1 LLQSTRWGVI
11 GGLVQ
16 TILSGTHALVRLPL
30 LQRVRDA
37 AAGLNTAGFISGYR
51 GSPLGG
57 YDQALQ
63 KAKQHLDRHHI
74 SFVPGVNEEL
84 AATAVWG
91 SQQANLRPGAKYDGV
106 FGIWYGKGPGVDRSA
121 DVFRHANQA
130 GTSAL
135 GGVLALAGDDHSAKS
150 STMAAQTDHLFQAV
164 GMPVLAPATLQD
176 FIDLGLH
183 GFAMSRFSGLWVG
196 IKCVTDCV
204 ESTGIVDVSPD
215 RIRPILPQ
223 GTGLPPAGLNIRWP
237 EEGFVAMEQRLMQHK
252 LPAALAYARVNR
264 LDRVHFDSPHARR
277 GIVTSGKSWL
287 DVMQA
292 LDDLGIDAAAAGE
305 LGLKVYQVTMPWPL
319 EPEGLVAFAQ
329 DCEELLVVEEKRD
342 LLESQAKQVLYGRPA
357 APRVIG
363 KYTAD
368 GQPLLPAAGE
378 IDPAITARV
387 IAKWLGLAGPLA
399 TRRIAAIDEA
409 VIAAKVHKPSEQRTP
424 YFCSGCPHNTST
436 KVPDGSRAL
445 AGIGCHYMAQ
455 WMDRETETFTQM
467 GGEGANWVG
476 QSRYVSDGH
485 VFQNL
490 GDGTYFHSGHLAIRQ
505 AVAAGTAI
513 TYKILFNDA
522 VAMTGGQE
530 HDGHLTPAAI
540 ARQVLAEGVREV
552 VVVTDDPTKYAPG
565 FFPADV
571 QVHPRTE
578 LDVVQRRLREIPAVT
593 ALIFDQTCAAEKRR
607 RRKKAAM
614 PQEQRRAFILS
625 EVCEGC
631 GDCGV
636 QSNCVSIEPL
646 ETEFG
651 RKRRINQSS
660 CNQDLSCVHGFCP
673 SFVTVTGGI
682 PREALAVAG
691 DGRGRPMLPLPEI
704 QVPTIAARYG
714 LLVTGVG
721 GTGVITIGQLLGMA
735 AHLEGKAANVLDMTG
750 MAQKGGAVTSH
761 VHIAPSRDLL
771 HAPKL
776 AIASA
781 DAVIGC
787 DLLVTAGSD
796 VLARLR
802 NGHTRVVV
810 NTDSPPTGAFTR
822 DAEWSLPGDQL
833 LDAVAQVAGR
843 DHVASLPAASLA
855 TALLGDAIAANALL
869 LGFAWQKG
877 LIPLAASSIERAI
890 ELNAVAV
897 EINRQA
903 FRWGRAAAA
912 DLPSVQTAA
921 RPAQVI
927 QFVPRRKQTLE
938 QLVEHRA
945 GHLMAYQSPAL
956 AARYR
961 EFVDRVAKAESALGS
976 GRRLAESV
984 ARSYA
989 KLLAYKDE
997 YEVARLYADPKFRQQ
1012 LDAAF
1017 EGDWRLTFN
1026 LAPPLLAGRDAYGRM
1041 RKREFGP
1048 WIAYL
1053 FPLLA
1058 RMKGLRGTV
1067 FDVFG
1072 YTAER
1077 REERRLIADYERM
1090 IEHVLNK
1097 LHLGNHG
1104 HAIALAALP
1113 EQVRGFGHVKA
1124 KAIAKMRTEQEH
1136 LLARFEADPVPATVD
1151 SRADRRRHAIAAAE

>member
-1 LLQSTRWGVI
+1 MNTAISLDDKYTAAS
-11 GGLVQ
+11 GLVYM
-16 TILSGTHALVRLPL
+16 SGTHALVRLPM
-30 LQRVRDA
+30 LQRQRDA
-37 AAGLNTAGFISGYR
+37 AAGLRTAGFISGYR

-63 KAKQHLDRHHI
+63 KAKQHLERHQI
-74 SFVPGVNEEL
+74 DFVPGVNEEL

-91 SQQANLRPGAKYDGV
+91 TQQANLRPGAKVDGV

-130 GTSAL
+130 GTSAH

-183 GFAMSRFSGLWVG
+183 GIAMSRFTGLWVG
-196 IKCVTDCV
+196 MKCVTDCV
-204 ESTGIVDVSPD
+204 ESSGIVDVSPD
-215 RIRPILPQ
+215 RVRPA
-223 GTGLPPAGLNIRWP
+223 LPPTSELPLSGLNIRWP
-237 EEGFVAMEQRLMQHK
+237 EEGFVAMEQRLVQHK
-252 LPAALAYARVNR
+252 LPAALAYARTNR
-264 LDRVHFDSPHARR
+264 LDRAHFDSPRASR

-292 LDDLGIDAAAAGE
+292 LEDLGIDAAAARE

-319 EPEGLVAFAQ
+319 EPEGLAAFAKG
-329 DCEELLVVEEKRD
+329 CEELLVVEEKRD
-342 LLESQAKQVLYGRPA
+342 LLEGQVKQVLYGRPA
-357 APRVIG
+357 APRVLG
-363 KYTAD
+363 KTGAD

-378 IDPAITARV
+378 IDPAIVARV

-409 VIAAKVHKPSEQRTP
+409 ALAADVHRPAESRTP

-436 KVPDGSRAL
+436 KVPAGSRAL

-505 AVAAGTAI
+505 AVAAGTSM

-522 VAMTGGQE
+522 VAMTGGQA
-530 HDGHLTPAAI
+530 HDGRLTPASI

-552 VVVTDDPTKYAPG
+552 VVVTDDPSKYPRG
-565 FFPADV
+565 SFPAGV
-571 QVHPRTE
+571 QVHSRTE
-578 LDVVQRRLREIPAVT
+578 LDLVQRRLREVPQVT
-593 ALIFDQTCAAEKRR
+593 VLIFDQTCAAEKRR
-607 RRKKAAM
+607 RRKKATM
-614 PQEQRRAFILS
+614 PQEQRRAFIHS
-625 EVCEGC
+625 GVCEGC

-646 ETEFG
+646 ETELG

-660 CNQDLSCVHGFCP
+660 CNQDLSCVQGFCP
-673 SFVTVTGGI
+673 SFVTVTGGK
-682 PREALAVAG
+682 PRKELGSAADAGKPMPALP
-691 DGRGRPMLPLPEI
+691 DRE
-704 QVPTIAARYG
+704 VPTIAARYG

-721 GTGVITIGQLLGMA
+721 GTGVITVGQLLGMA
-735 AHLEGKAANVLDMTG
+735 AHLEGKAVNVLDMTG
-750 MAQKGGAVTSH
+750 LAQKGGAVTSH
-761 VHIAPSRDLL
+761 VQIALSRELL
-771 HAPKL
+771 HSPKL
-776 AIASA
+776 AAASA

-796 VLARLR
+796 VLSRLR
-802 NGHTRVVV
+802 RGDTRVVV

-822 DAEWSLPGDQL
+822 DANWRLPGDQL
-833 LDAVAQVAGR
+833 LEAIKQIAGE

-855 TALLGDAIAANALL
+855 TALLGDAIAANPFL

-877 LIPLAASSIERAI
+877 LIPLAAASIERAI

-897 EINRQA
+897 EMSLQA

-912 DLPSVQTAA
+912 DLRSVQAA
-921 RPAQVI
+921 VRPAQVI
-927 QFVPRRKQTLE
+927 QFVPRRLQDLE
-938 QLVEHRA
+938 QLVEQRA
-945 GHLMAYQSPAL
+945 GHLEAYQSPAL

-961 EFVDRVAKAESALGS
+961 VFVDRVAQAESALGT
-976 GRRLAESV
+976 GQRLAESV

-997 YEVARLYADPKFRQQ
+997 YEVARLYVDPKFRQQ

-1026 LAPPLLAGRDAYGRM
+1026 LAPPLLAGRDAQGHL

-1048 WIAYL
+1048 WVASL

-1058 RMKGLRGTV
+1058 RLKGLRGTA

-1077 REERRLIADYERM
+1077 HEERRLIADYERLVRH
-1090 IEHVLNK
+1090 I
-1097 LHLGNHG
+1097 LHGLHAGNHG
-1104 HAIALAALP
+1104 DAIALASLP
-1113 EQVRGFGHVKA
+1113 EQVRGFGHVKE
-1124 KAIAKMRTEQEH
+1124 KAIATLRTEQAR
-1136 LLARFEADPVPATVD
+1136 LLARFD
-1151 SRADRRRHAIAAAE
+1151 AAPLPEGRQAA

>member
-1 LLQSTRWGVI
+1 MNTAISLDDKYTAVS
-11 GGLVQ
+11 GLAYMN
-16 TILSGTHALVRLPL
+16 GTHALVRLPM
-30 LQRVRDA
+30 LQRERDA
-37 AAGLNTAGFISGYR
+37 AAGLDTAGFISGYR

-63 KAKQHLDRHHI
+63 KAKQHLDRHHV
-74 SFVPGVNEEL
+74 SFLPGVNEEL

-91 SQQANLRPGAKYDGV
+91 TQQANLRPGAKYDGV

-130 GTSAL
+130 GSSAH

-183 GFAMSRFSGLWVG
+183 GFAMSRFTGLWVG

-204 ESTGIVDVSPD
+204 ESAGIVDVSPD
-215 RIRPILPQ
+215 RIRPVLPR
-223 GTGLPPAGLNIRWP
+223 GLDLPPGGLNIRWP
-237 EEGFVAMEQRLMQHK
+237 EEGFLAMEQRLMQHK
-252 LPAALAYARVNR
+252 LPAALAYARANR
-264 LDRVHFDSPHARR
+264 LDRVHFDSPGARR

-292 LDDLGIDAAAAGE
+292 LEDLGIDATAARE

-329 DCEELLVVEEKRD
+329 GCEELLVVEEKRD
-342 LLESQAKQVLYGRPA
+342 LLESQAKQVLYGRPG

-363 KYTAD
+363 KAGAD
-368 GQPLLPAAGE
+368 DQPLLSAAGE
-378 IDPAITARV
+378 IDPAIVARAV
-387 IAKWLGLAGPLA
+387 VKWLGLAGPLA
-399 TRRIAAIDEA
+399 TRRIAAIDAA
-409 VIAAKVHKPSEQRTP
+409 VRAAEVHKPSEQRTP

-436 KVPDGSRAL
+436 KVPEGSRAQ

-505 AVAAGTAI
+505 AVAAGTSI

-530 HDGHLTPAAI
+530 HDGRLTPASI

-552 VVVTDDPTKYAPG
+552 VVVTDDPAKYPPG
-565 FFPADV
+565 FFPAGV

-578 LDVVQRRLREIPAVT
+578 LDLVQRRLREIPQVT

-614 PQEQRRAFILS
+614 PQEQRRAFIHS
-625 EVCEGC
+625 GVCEGC

-646 ETEFG
+646 ETDFG

-660 CNQDLSCVHGFCP
+660 CNQDLSCVQGFCP
-673 SFVTVTGGI
+673 SFVTVTGGK
-682 PREALAVAG
+682 PRKALAAAG
-691 DGRGRPMLPLPEI
+691 DRGGKPMPALPDT
-704 QVPTIAARYG
+704 QVPAIAARYG

-750 MAQKGGAVTSH
+750 LAQKGGAVTSH
-761 VHIAPSRDLL
+761 VQIAPSRDLL

-776 AIASA
+776 AAASA

-802 NGHTRVVV
+802 RAHTRVVV

-833 LDAVAQVAGR
+833 LDAVTQVVGT
-843 DHVASLPAASLA
+843 DHVASVPAASLA
-855 TALLGDAIAANALL
+855 AALLGDAIAANAFL

-877 LIPLAASSIERAI
+877 LIPLASASIERAI

-897 EINRQA
+897 EMNRQA

-912 DLPSVQTAA
+912 DLPSVQAAA

-927 QFVPRRKQTLE
+927 QFVPRLTQTLE

-945 GHLMAYQSPAL
+945 GHLMAYQSAAL

-961 EFVDRVAKAESALGS
+961 AFVERVAQAESALGG
-976 GRRLAESV
+976 GRRLAETV

-997 YEVARLYADPKFRQQ
+997 YEVARLYADPKFREQ

-1017 EGDWRLTFN
+1017 EGDWRLTYSM
-1026 LAPPLLAGRDAYGRM
+1026 APPVLPGRDPQGHL

-1048 WIAYL
+1048 WIACL

-1058 RMKGLRGTV
+1058 RLKGLRGTA

-1077 REERRLIADYERM
+1077 REERRLIADYERLV
-1090 IEHVLNK
+1090 EHVLHR
-1097 LHLGNHG
+1097 LHPGNHG
-1104 HAIALAALP
+1104 QAIALAVLP
-1113 EQVRGFGHVKA
+1113 EQVRGFGHVKE
-1124 KAIAKMRTEQEH
+1124 KAIARMRAEQAR
-1136 LLARFEADPVPATVD
+1136 LLALFDAAPVPEE
-1151 SRADRRRHAIAAAE
+1151 REAA